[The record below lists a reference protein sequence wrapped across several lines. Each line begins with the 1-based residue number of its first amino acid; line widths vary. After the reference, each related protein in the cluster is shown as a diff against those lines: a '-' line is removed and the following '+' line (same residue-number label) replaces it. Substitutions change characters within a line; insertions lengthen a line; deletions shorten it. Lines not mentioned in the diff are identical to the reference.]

1 MSTNNAIN
9 TDTTNAAFA
18 LASDFVNYTQA
29 SIFLTGKAG
38 TGKTTFLKYCKQN
51 PKKNISIVAPTGVA
65 AINAGGVT
73 IHSFFQLP
81 FTPYIPESSGYG
93 NHDNVTDKHS
103 LIGKLKLTTERKEV
117 MQQLDLLIIDEISMV
132 RCDVLDA
139 IDTVL
144 RHVRNRYSL
153 PFGGVQVLFIGDMYQ
168 LSPVAKDDEWKLL
181 SKYYKSP
188 YFFNSKVVES
198 EPPIYVELDKIY
210 RQKDEKFVQLLNQI
224 RNNNL
229 DEAGTHFLHT
239 CYQPQFNPPKE
250 DGYITLTTHNHKAD
264 AINIKALQQLAG
276 KTYTFKA
283 QINGDFNEKAYPA
296 EVELQLKLGAQVM
309 FIKND
314 VEKVRRYFNGK
325 IGVITRL
332 EEDKI
337 FVQCKDDTTSIEVKK
352 ESWKNIKYSIDKT
365 NNQIEEKELGS
376 FNQFPLRLA
385 WAITIHKSQGL
396 TFEKAI
402 IDAGDAFAPGQVYV
416 ALSRCTSMQGMVLHS
431 KVVSKSLHSD
441 ERITTFSAQQ
451 KTTAQQLLA
460 LHQGKRQ
467 YQVDEINA
475 LLNFEALTQQV
486 QKIVAVVSTH
496 IAAFNK
502 ETLPWVLDVEKL
514 MEQTHAVALKF
525 NPQLQQLLAST
536 ALPENNEQL
545 QARLIAACKH
555 FSAALQSIIEL
566 IIKCPLVTDS
576 KIVALDVNKLIND
589 WHKNVY
595 HKLQLLQQ
603 TEHGFTIDAYLI
615 QKRNCTKPTFIVN
628 VYAGKTAISNSDSPH
643 PMLHKL
649 LGQKRNAICIEKN
662 VPIYMVISS
671 KAIDELALY
680 LPQTYDELKQI
691 TGFGT
696 AKVKQYGQDF
706 LSIINQY
713 CEENNFHS
721 NMELKPEKA
730 KRKEKERTTVAKE
743 KKPNTKDES
752 FKMYESGMTI
762 SQIAMERNMAISTIE
777 GHLANFI
784 ETGKIDIDTFVTADK
799 QQLIREAIDKNGIE
813 SFKTIV
819 EYCKQQ
825 VSYGEVRMVAATIKK

>member
-1 MSTNNAIN
+1 MSTTNATN

-18 LASDFVNYTQA
+18 LAADFVNYTQA

-51 PKKNISIVAPTGVA
+51 EKKNTAIVAPTGVA

-81 FTPYIPESSGYG
+81 FTPYIPESGGYG
-93 NHDNVTDKHS
+93 NSDNVTDKHS

-144 RHVRNRYSL
+144 RHVRNRYNH

-168 LSPVAKDDEWKLL
+168 LSPVAKDDEWQLL

-188 YFFNSKVVES
+188 YFFNSHVVEGM
-198 EPPIYVELDKIY
+198 PPVYVELDKIY
-210 RQKDEKFVQLLNQI
+210 RQKDEQFVQLLNQV
-224 RNNNL
+224 RNNTL
-229 DEAGTHFLHT
+229 DEAAANFLHT
-239 CYQPQFNPPKE
+239 CYKPQFNPTKE
-250 DGYITLTTHNHKAD
+250 EGYITLTTHNYKAD
-264 AINIKALQQLAG
+264 AINLKALLALAG
-276 KTYTFKA
+276 KTYIFKA
-283 QINGDFNEKAYPA
+283 QITGDFNEKAYPA

-314 VEKVRRYFNGK
+314 VEKIRRYFNGK

-332 EEDKI
+332 EEDKV
-337 FVQCKDDTTSIEVKK
+337 FVQCKDDATSIEVKK
-352 ESWKNIKYSIDKT
+352 ESWKNIKYSVDKT

-431 KVVSKSLHSD
+431 KIIGRSLHSD
-441 ERITTFSAQQ
+441 ERIAAFSAQQ
-451 KTTAQQLLA
+451 KTTAQQLHI
-460 LHQGKRQ
+460 LHQAKWQ
-467 YQVDEINA
+467 FQVDEICT
-475 LLNFEALTQQV
+475 LFNFFDLVQQV
-486 QKIVAVVSTH
+486 QKIVAVVSAH

-502 ETLPWVLDVEKL
+502 QALPWVLDIETL
-514 MEQTHAVALKF
+514 MEQTQTVAQKF

-536 ALPENNEQL
+536 ALPENNEHL
-545 QARLIAACKH
+545 QTRLIAACKH
-555 FSAALQSIIEL
+555 FSTAIQAITQL
-566 IIKCPLVTDS
+566 IISCPLVTDS
-576 KIVALDVNKLIND
+576 KIIAIDVNKQIND
-589 WHKNVY
+589 WYKNVNY
-595 HKLQLLQQ
+595 KLQQLQQ
-603 TEHGFTIDAYLI
+603 AQKGFTVDAYLL
-615 QKRNCTKPTFIVN
+615 QKRNCIKPSFIVN
-628 VYAGKTAISNSDSPH
+628 VYAGKTAISNTDSPH
-643 PMLHKL
+643 PILHQL
-649 LGQKRNAICIEKN
+649 LRNKRDAICTEKN
-662 VPIYMVISS
+662 APIYMVINT
-671 KAIDELALY
+671 KTIDELAMY

-691 TGFGT
+691 TGFGAT
-696 AKVKQYGQDF
+696 KVKQYGEDF

-713 CEENNFHS
+713 CEENNLHS
-721 NMELKPEKA
+721 NMELKPEKP
-730 KRKEKERTTVAKE
+730 KRKEKEIITVAKE

-752 FKMYESGMTI
+752 FKLYQLGMSI
-762 SQIAMERNMAISTIE
+762 SQIAIERNMAISTIE
-777 GHLANFI
+777 GHLATFI
-784 ETGKIDIDTFVTADK
+784 EAGKIEVDKFVTTEK
-799 QQLIREAIDKNGIE
+799 QQLIKEAIDKNGIE
-813 SFKTIV
+813 SFKTII

-825 VSYGEVRMVAATIKK
+825 VSYGEVRMVAAAIKK